1 MAYNVLIVED
11 NFISAKYLQLIIQSC
26 KSFKVLAITQDIKS
40 SKKILKEKKIDLVF
54 IDMKLKNGD
63 YGGKLALDIAKN
75 YPNIIIAIATA
86 YHDKKMLEDAADA
99 NAFCYHL
106 KPYRPEEIRASL
118 ELIKER
124 IEKKVLKNRILY
136 LIDGYYFDF
145 VNERLCKNNKEVPLS
160 KEELSLIKLL
170 AKNHNIT
177 LSKET
182 ILNYLNISNEALR
195 ALIYRIRHITSKHL
209 IKNYKRFGYKIST
222 I

>member
-106 KPYRPEEIRASL
+106 NPKFALANTSSVSVISSRGHRIKASTHPPGAPTFFFNTPAT
-118 ELIKER
+118 K
-124 IEKKVLKNRILY
+124 
-136 LIDGYYFDF
+136 
-145 VNERLCKNNKEVPLS
+145 
-160 KEELSLIKLL
+160 
-170 AKNHNIT
+170 H
-177 LSKET
+177 
-182 ILNYLNISNEALR
+182 
-195 ALIYRIRHITSKHL
+195 RHI
-209 IKNYKRFGYKIST
+209 
-222 I
+222 